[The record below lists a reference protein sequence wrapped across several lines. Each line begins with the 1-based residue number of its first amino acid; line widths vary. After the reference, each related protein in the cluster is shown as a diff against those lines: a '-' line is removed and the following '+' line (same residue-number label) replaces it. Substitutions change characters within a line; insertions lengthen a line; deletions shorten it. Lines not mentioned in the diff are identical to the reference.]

1 MILNVVL
8 VDVTTIHVWIRY
20 QLVRGMFQTIMI
32 AILILIIVNG
42 MVIVNKELQELFAAT
57 PTKKRVDRRYL
68 FVRIQIQTIV
78 ITLHVELLINAKV
91 SHIAIGVYADM
102 IHL

>member
-1 MILNVVL
+1 MIVSLRL
-8 VDVTTIHVWIRY
+8 
-20 QLVRGMFQTIMI
+20 M
-32 AILILIIVNG
+32 IVNE
-42 MVIVNKELQELFAAT
+42 MMTVSKELQELFAAT
-57 PTKKRVDRRYL
+57 PTKKHVDRRYL

-102 IHL
+102 IHLWLIDRVVSTVIILPIVTVDVVIMNAPID